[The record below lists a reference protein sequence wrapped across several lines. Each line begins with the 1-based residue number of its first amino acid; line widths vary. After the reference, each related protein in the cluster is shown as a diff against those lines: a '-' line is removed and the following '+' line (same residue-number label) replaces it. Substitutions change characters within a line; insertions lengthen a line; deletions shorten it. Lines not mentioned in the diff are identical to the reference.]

1 MARVTNKEMTLYSSM
16 LSRMYLWF
24 QRLGQNLLALG
35 HDVVASPDQYYNVKE
50 EN

>member
-24 QRLGQNLLALG
+24 QRLGQNLLTFG
-35 HDVVASPDQYYNVKE
+35 HDVVANSDQYYQLKE
-50 EN
+50 EI